1 MGKNAH
7 LHIKV
12 ESEFLESLKL
22 QAKNRMLT
30 LSEFCRLKIS
40 TNLQLDRIENKIN
53 ELLEGNGKK

>member
-12 ESEFLESLKL
+12 TSEFLADLKL
-22 QAKNRMLT
+22 QAENKMLT

-40 TNLQLDRIENKIN
+40 TIMQLDRIENKIDK
-53 ELLEGNGKK
+53 LIEGNGKK